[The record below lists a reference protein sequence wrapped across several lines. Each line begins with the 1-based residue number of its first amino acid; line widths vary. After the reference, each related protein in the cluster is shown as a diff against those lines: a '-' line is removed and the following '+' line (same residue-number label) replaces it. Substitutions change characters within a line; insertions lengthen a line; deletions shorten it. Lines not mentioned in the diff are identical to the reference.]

1 MQTMTTEP
9 YCCNEATLDKFG
21 RTISPER
28 AQSLQALKIFP
39 QGKKPPR
46 SLPFCKYSRHL
57 QQCFLSQMISLS
69 SFKHNKASFNFLL
82 LNLQNYV
89 QSSLSPTQRS
99 NNKPVEILKP
109 FVEVC
114 PCLVKGHLLLAD
126 KIFQVDVVRRLMN
139 DDCVGMIEHKKVDED
154 NDIKEIEFDCD
165 MPPGKTQ
172 WCYPLALGKR
182 RDCRIRCSG
191 VIHLLRLRVRNSG

>member
-9 YCCNEATLDKFG
+9 YCCNEATLDKLPQYF
-21 RTISPER
+21 
-28 AQSLQALKIFP
+28 LKA
-39 QGKKPPR
+39 K
-46 SLPFCKYSRHL
+46 
-57 QQCFLSQMISLS
+57 
-69 SFKHNKASFNFLL
+69 
-82 LNLQNYV
+82 
-89 QSSLSPTQRS
+89 
-99 NNKPVEILKP
+99 
-109 FVEVC
+109 
-114 PCLVKGHLLLAD
+114 
-126 KIFQVDVVRRLMN
+126 
-139 DDCVGMIEHKKVDED
+139 KKVDED